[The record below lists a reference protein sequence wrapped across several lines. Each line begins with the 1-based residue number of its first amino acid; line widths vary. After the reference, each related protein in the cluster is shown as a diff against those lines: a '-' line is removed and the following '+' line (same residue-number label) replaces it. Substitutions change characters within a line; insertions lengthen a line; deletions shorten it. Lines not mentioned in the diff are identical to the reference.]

1 MPKSIDQFRISIKEI
16 KDLKATLDNLSPL
29 LTVAIDLSDFYR
41 SLIVQAV
48 SAFDFFIHEF
58 VIEEMIE
65 IYKGNRATTPHFND
79 YTIPISST
87 IGSIPSESFIQA
99 HIRKK
104 HSWLSF
110 QDPDKVADALRL
122 ISIKK
127 VWEEVSPI
135 FSLSA
140 GDLKTKLKLVVD
152 RRNKI
157 AHESDMNPSYPGTK
171 WPISPLDVQDIIDF
185 LDILTNNI
193 YLKLK

>member
-1 MPKSIDQFRISIKEI
+1 MPKSIDQFKVSIKEI
-16 KDLKATLDNLSPL
+16 QDLKATLDSLGSL

-41 SLIVQAV
+41 SLIVQTV

-65 IYKGNRATTPHFND
+65 IYKGNRIATPHFND

-87 IGSIPSESFIQA
+87 IGTIPSESFIQS

-110 QDPDKVADALRL
+110 QDPDKVSEALRL
-122 ISIKK
+122 ISVKK
-127 VWEEVSPI
+127 VWEEVAAT
-135 FSLSA
+135 FGLTA

-171 WPISPLDVQDIIDF
+171 WPISPSDVEDIIIFIDT
-185 LDILTNNI
+185 LINDI